1 MTIIIFIVILGIIVL
16 AHEFGHFI
24 TARKSGMK
32 VHEFG
37 IGFPPRAI
45 GFYRHPNTKKIVWV
59 VGR

>member
-1 MTIIIFIVILGIIVL
+1 MTIIIFIIILGIIVL

-32 VHEFG
+32 VYEFG

-45 GFYRHPNTKKIVWV
+45 EFTVIQN
-59 VGR
+59 